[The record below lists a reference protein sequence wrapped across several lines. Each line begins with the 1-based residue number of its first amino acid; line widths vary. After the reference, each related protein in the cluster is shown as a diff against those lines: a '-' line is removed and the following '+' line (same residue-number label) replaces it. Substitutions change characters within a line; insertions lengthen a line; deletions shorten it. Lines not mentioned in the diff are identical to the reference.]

1 MNERGAIEVGY
12 GPAVVRHG
20 SLRLSKTVGSSS
32 CIRGR
37 GSMAAYRLLSLFAL
51 LIPPASAVS
60 VNITVDDTF
69 GNSDRTVIPT
79 YLPANSTWHIGSPT
93 EQCDVCAIKPSEFD
107 ASQIVDQSWHHGT
120 YYLGIP
126 IFVQVTFPGT
136 AVYVYNVIPNF
147 LKGANTFVNVSFAI
161 DGETVGQFSH
171 IPDSTSEI
179 LYSHLVYANTSLS
192 DSLHTLVM
200 SASGRNESLVFFDY
214 LLYTT
219 EIESTPSVAA
229 SAISGTASPSST
241 ASTASSSSHRQT
253 GAIAGGVI
261 GGVALLLAIAAI
273 LFCLLRR
280 HRRQRSLERRSHPFN
295 DSEPSDIVSTDRKT
309 ATMASSPFVRPLS
322 AGGFSNA
329 ATLAGEKSVALLTHP
344 LTSLTGVYW
353 TRAAGPSL
361 TCATFMS
368 PSSLS
373 SPRKTFE
380 SKREAELE
388 RRTEKLLREMRSA
401 APVPSHPGDQ
411 DSTAG
416 SEVLRTSGAG
426 ALQGLHEEIAALR
439 GLLST
444 MAVREQGRSA
454 IGEEVLPRYEPE
466 ARPSRG
472 TPGNT

>member
-20 SLRLSKTVGSSS
+20 KLEL
-32 CIRGR
+32 GR
-37 GSMAAYRLLSLFAL
+37 GSMAAYMLLSLFAL

-69 GNSDRTVIPT
+69 GNSDGTVIPA
-79 YLPANSTWHIGSPT
+79 YLPSNSTWHIGSPT

-179 LYSHLVYANTSLS
+179 LYNHLVYANTSLS
-192 DSLHTLVM
+192 DSVHTLVM
-200 SASGRNESLVFFDY
+200 SASGSNESLVFFDY

-219 EIESTPSVAA
+219 EAENTPSAAA
-229 SAISGTASPSST
+229 SATAGTASPSST
-241 ASTASSSSHRQT
+241 ASTASSSSHPRT

-295 DSEPSDIVSTDRKT
+295 DSEPAHIVSTDRKQPMT
-309 ATMASSPFVRPLS
+309 ASSPFVRPLS
-322 AGGFSNA
+322 ADGFSNA
-329 ATLAGEKSVALLTHP
+329 ATLAGEESVTLSSPP
-344 LTSLTGVYW
+344 LTLPLT
-353 TRAAGPSL
+353 GPSL

-401 APVPSHPGDQ
+401 VPAASHRDQ

-416 SEVLRTSGAG
+416 SAVSERTGGAG

-439 GLLST
+439 GLLTT
-444 MAVREQGRSA
+444 MAARDQGQTA
-454 IGEEVLPRYEPE
+454 IGGEEMLPGYEE
-466 ARPSRG
+466 ARPRRG
-472 TPGNT
+472 YPGPGSLRDESL